1 MALKFCFCVFW
12 KGPTFPA
19 LLQFSLNTTVIG
31 LISYLR
37 PGSGNE
43 EWRRGETEGTQPTAG
58 SLHASVAMV
67 WEIKPPH
74 QLLFSCLKAVYE
86 RIREGHQWLETGI
99 NQKRKTH
106 QCIQPCNVHK
116 GRFCYLRPFPEIS
129 HFVLFIT
136 SLQKHI
142 SYKTYQPAHQN
153 QSPTKGCSLWDFPH
167 LMADREECKFAFH
180 QAGVSNHQ
188 GNKT

>member
-67 WEIKPPH
+67 REIKPPH

-86 RIREGHQWLETGI
+86 RIREGHQWVETGI

-136 SLQKHI
+136 PQQKHI
-142 SYKTYQPAHQN
+142 SHKNISACTSKTVTYKGPF
-153 QSPTKGCSLWDFPH
+153 SLRFPSS
-167 LMADREECKFAFH
+167 DGR
-180 QAGVSNHQ
+180 QRGVQVCFSS
-188 GNKT
+188 GRRG